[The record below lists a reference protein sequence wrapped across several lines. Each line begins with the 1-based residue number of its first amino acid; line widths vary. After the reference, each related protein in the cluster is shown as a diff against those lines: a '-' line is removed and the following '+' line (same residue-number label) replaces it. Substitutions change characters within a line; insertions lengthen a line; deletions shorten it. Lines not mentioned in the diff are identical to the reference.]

1 MNPPNHW
8 QRDQD
13 IEWPFGSGNKAGTFW
28 SHKLVPGFHVI
39 RSLSTL
45 RSGEKWIH
53 VSVSRRD
60 RLPTWAELSKVKNEF
75 MGPELEAYQV
85 LAANKDHVNLHANCL
100 HLWAPVDGV
109 RRIANLQNLEME
121 ESL

>member
-1 MNPPNHW
+1 M
-8 QRDQD
+8 
-13 IEWPFGSGNKAGTFW
+13 
-28 SHKLVPGFHVI
+28 I

-53 VSVSRRD
+53 VSVARPD
-60 RLPTWAELSKVKNEF
+60 RLPSWAELSKVKNEF
-75 MGPELEAYQV
+75 IGEDLEAYQV
-85 LAANKDHVNLHANCL
+85 LAANKDHINLHAKCL

-109 RRIANLQNLEME
+109 RRVANLQDLEME